1 MNKKVILAGIGGFVL
16 GVLLV
21 GLVGFL
27 MAPNLMMIEDESP
40 LGYEET
46 VQAIQDAAAAHEW
59 KVPAVHAIHKSVNKA
74 GCNVLPV
81 SVIELCQPDHAARVL
96 EDDDARIVSS
106 MIPCRLS
113 VYETSDGKVII
124 SRMNTGL
131 VSKVFGGLVTEVM
144 AQASAET
151 EQLLSAVLQ

>member
-1 MNKKVILAGIGGFVL
+1 MNKKVVLAGIGGFVL

-46 VQAIQDAAAAHEW
+46 VQAIQDAAAAQGW

-74 GCNVLPV
+74 GDKGYRC
-81 SVIELCQPDHAARVL
+81 R
-96 EDDDARIVSS
+96 SS
-106 MIPCRLS
+106 SCANPITPLACWRTTTPGS
-113 VYETSDGKVII
+113 S
-124 SRMNTGL
+124 
-131 VSKVFGGLVTEVM
+131 
-144 AQASAET
+144 AQ
-151 EQLLSAVLQ
+151 